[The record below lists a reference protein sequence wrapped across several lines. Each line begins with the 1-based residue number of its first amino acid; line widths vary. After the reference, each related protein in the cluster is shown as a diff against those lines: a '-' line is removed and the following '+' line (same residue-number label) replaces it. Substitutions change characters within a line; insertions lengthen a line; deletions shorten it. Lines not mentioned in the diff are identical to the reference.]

1 MKRLILI
8 LSALI
13 FSAAALSAQDL
24 ITKRNGEDIV
34 AKVLEITP
42 DEVKYRLYD
51 EPDGPVYTV
60 RKSELL
66 LIRHAS
72 GRNEIFN
79 NTGFHDSYAVARR
92 EPVSGL
98 SAGMKYKGLKP
109 LYNYWEYTPSAH
121 DRFSPAWSG
130 VASFFIPGLGQ
141 MVCDEVGRGLAWLGG
156 AAGCTLVAGIG
167 TAVGMA
173 GYPSG
178 AILSLAASAGSLA
191 LNICSIV
198 DAVRIAKVKNMYEQD
213 LKSAYTLDVNLYPSV
228 NCIQTASG
236 IQPAAGL
243 TLAMRF

>member
-1 MKRLILI
+1 MKRIILI
-8 LSALI
+8 LSALV
-13 FSAAALSAQDL
+13 FSAAVLSAQDV
-24 ITKRNGEDIV
+24 ITKKSGEDIV

-42 DEVKYRLYD
+42 DGVKYRLYD
-51 EPDGPVYTV
+51 EPDGPIYTV

-66 LIRHAS
+66 LIRYAS
-72 GRNEIFN
+72 GRNEVFN
-79 NTGFHDSYAVARR
+79 GAGYPDSYAVAKR
-92 EPVSGL
+92 EPVGGL
-98 SAGMKYKGLKP
+98 SDGMKYKDLKP
-109 LYNYWEYTPSAH
+109 LYNYWEYTPSGH

-167 TAVGMA
+167 AVVGMA

-178 AILSLAASAGSLA
+178 AILSLAASAGSVA

-198 DAVRIAKVKNMYEQD
+198 DAVRVAKVKNMYEQD
-213 LKSAYTLDVNLYPSV
+213 LRSAYTLDVNLFPSV

-236 IQPAAGL
+236 IRPAAGL